1 MPSVQNSDN
10 GEVEKS
16 AVDAEVEEL
25 VENLVDS
32 GKSWISKMTNDV
44 SKTSVAKQ
52 IGIGALGGWATGFV
66 FGKVGRA
73 AATTL
78 GTSLVLFQLA
88 NHYGYIKV
96 DWKKVEKTKKDVTK
110 DLQDNVGAYVPK
122 FLDESKA
129 LAAKNVY
136 LAGGFAGGFLLG
148 IAST

>member
-16 AVDAEVEEL
+16 EVDAEVEEL

-32 GKSWISKMTNDV
+32 GKSWLSRMSNDV

-96 DWKKVEKTKKDVTK
+96 DWKKVEKTKKDVAK
-110 DLQDNVGAYVPK
+110 DLQNNVGAYVPK

-136 LAGGFAGGFLLG
+136 LASGFAGGFLLG

>member
-16 AVDAEVEEL
+16 EVDAEVEQI
-25 VENLVDS
+25 VDNLVDS
-32 GKSWISKMTNDV
+32 GKSWLAKMSNDV

-52 IGIGALGGWATGFV
+52 VGIGTLGGWATGFV

-110 DLQDNVGAYVPK
+110 DLTDNVGAYVPK
-122 FLDESKA
+122 FIDESKA

>member
-16 AVDAEVEEL
+16 EVDAEVEEI
-25 VENLVDS
+25 VENIVDS
-32 GKSWISKMTNDV
+32 GKSWLSKMSKDV
-44 SKTSVAKQ
+44 SKSSVAKQ
-52 IGIGALGGWATGFV
+52 IGVGALGGWATGFV

-96 DWKKVEKTKKDVTK
+96 DWKKVEKTKKDVAK
-110 DLQDNVGAYVPK
+110 DLKENVGAYVPK
-122 FLDESKA
+122 FIDESKT
-129 LAAKNVY
+129 LAAQNVY
-136 LAGGFAGGFLLG
+136 LASGFAGGFLLG

>member
-96 DWKKVEKTKKDVTK
+96 DWKKVEKTKKNVTK

>member
-10 GEVEKS
+10 GEEEKS
-16 AVDAEVEEL
+16 EVDAEVEQI
-25 VENLVDS
+25 VDNLVDT
-32 GKSWISKMTNDV
+32 GKSFLSRMSNDV
-44 SKTSVAKQ
+44 SKSSVAKQ
-52 IGIGALGGWATGFV
+52 VGIGALGGWATGFV

-96 DWKKVEKTKKDVTK
+96 DWKKVEKTKKDVAK

-129 LAAKNVY
+129 LAAKNIY
-136 LAGGFAGGFLLG
+136 LASGFAGGFLLG

>member
-16 AVDAEVEEL
+16 EVDAEVEQM
-25 VENLVDS
+25 VDNLVDT
-32 GKSWISKMTNDV
+32 GKSWISRMSNDV
-44 SKTSVAKQ
+44 SKSSVAKQ
-52 IGIGALGGWATGFV
+52 VGVGALGGWATGFV

-96 DWKKVEKTKKDVTK
+96 DWKKVEKTKKDVAK
-110 DLQDNVGAYVPK
+110 DIQENVGAYVPK

-129 LAAKNVY
+129 LAAKNIY
-136 LAGGFAGGFLLG
+136 LASGFAGGFLLG